1 MTFDID
7 FLQRILATIFKAM
20 PLTLLLAFLSC
31 IGAALLGFL
40 LETLRRTGRWQGY
53 LLRFV
58 IDALR
63 STPIL
68 VQIYFL
74 YFVLP
79 YYGLVLPGPV
89 VGVLAMSLYYAS
101 YLAEVFKAG
110 IDGVPRGQTEAAMAV
125 GLAPLDVTLRVVAPQ
140 MLRNIAAP
148 MGNYFVSIL
157 KSTPYL
163 AVIGVAEMMGTTLEI
178 ASDTFRYAE
187 PMILLGIVFLVLCS
201 IIAWLVRLLEARLM
215 ANTRR

>member
-1 MTFDID
+1 MSDLPFM
-7 FLQRILATIFKAM
+7 QSILVTIFKAM
-20 PLTLLLAFLSC
+20 PMTVAIALMSC
-31 IGAALLGFL
+31 AGAAVLGFL
-40 LETLRRTGRWQGY
+40 FEILRRINRPLG
-53 LLRFV
+53 LLMRFV

-79 YYGLVLPGPV
+79 YYGLVLPTV
-89 VGVLAMSLYYAS
+89 VIGVLAFSLYYAS

-110 IDGVPRGQTEAAMAV
+110 IDAVPRGQTDAALAI
-125 GLAPLDVTLRVVAPQ
+125 GLTPFDVTIQVIAPQ
-140 MLRNIAAP
+140 MLRTIAAP
-148 MGNYFVSIL
+148 MGNYFISIL

-178 ASDTFRYAE
+178 ASATFRYAE
-187 PMILLGIVFLVLCS
+187 PMVVLGIVFFLLCS
-201 IIAWLVRLLEARLM
+201 AIAWFVRRLEARLM
-215 ANTRR
+215 STDRKE